1 MALPRSLEPEAMDS
15 AEEAADYD
23 AMDHG
28 QINACFCDDLLAV
41 RAKPGRVLDV
51 GTGTALIPIEL
62 CRQATDVTVDGI
74 DLAGHMLALAERNVQ
89 RAGMGTRIALSRR
102 DAKATGWPPASFDTV
117 VSNSIVHHIPEPRD
131 VFAEVWRLA
140 RPGGLLFV
148 RDLERP
154 ATDARVAE
162 LVALYAAIPA
172 GLTASEQAMH
182 ERQRALFD
190 ASLRA
195 ALTLEEVRALVAALG
210 VAAGSVETTSDRHW
224 TLCCVKP

>member
-1 MALPRSLEPEAMDS
+1 
-15 AEEAADYD
+15 
-23 AMDHG
+23 
-28 QINACFCDDLLAV
+28 
-41 RAKPGRVLDV
+41 
-51 GTGTALIPIEL
+51 
-62 CRQATDVTVDGI
+62 
-74 DLAGHMLALAERNVQ
+74 MLALAERNVQ
-89 RAGMGTRIALSRR
+89 SAGLGARITLSRR

-131 VFAEVWRLA
+131 AFAEMWRLA

-154 ATDARVAE
+154 ASDGRVAE
-162 LVALYAAIPA
+162 LVDRYAAIPA
-172 GLTASEQAMH
+172 GLPAAERARH

-195 ALTLEEVRALVAALG
+195 ALMLEEVRQSVAGLG
-210 VAAGSVETTSDRHW
+210 VAAGAVSSTSDRHW